1 MSEFG
6 YTKTLSYTMENVNPL
21 YARINELEKRLNF
34 YLRIPDREA
43 MLDHHFDYLEDK
55 GWKLTLK
62 GGFPIWKRRG
72 KVYKTKKEE
81 NWYTNDGLDFEVEE
95 DGSISKTRNENT
107 DEDSEEEDSE
117 DEDTDDDEDDDEDED
132 TDMTSEELQIDFWDN
147 MCEMWGYDIIGSESH
162 PLKKA
167 FKLYCEMKKEKADED
182 K

>member
-1 MSEFG
+1 
-6 YTKTLSYTMENVNPL
+6 MENVNPL

-62 GGFPIWKRRG
+62 GGFPIWIRRG
-72 KVYKTKKEE
+72 KVYETKKEK

-117 DEDTDDDEDDDEDED
+117 DEDTDEDYYNRDQIPD
-132 TDMTSEELQIDFWDN
+132 TEESEECARCKKTFRYYLHDCTCDDCFDFTYFVCKD
-147 MCEMWGYDIIGSESH
+147 CEYKMEGCGICG
-162 PLKKA
+162 KK
-167 FKLYCEMKKEKADED
+167 
-182 K
+182 